1 MWGRRQERR
10 LGRLWVLGT
19 LLASICLSAHATHA
33 GDAFTGIAAGGLEV
47 SNTRDIGV
55 QRQILIINPG
65 IITSEYILRNR
76 SKQPVDAVMFFQA
89 PPYFVG
95 QAFDPKGATDLG
107 PVPRLNYFDFSAQV
121 GHEIVRL
128 SHIGRAY
135 IDDQIVGDRREVTR
149 MLVGAGIPLLVERS
163 ALETAIGHL
172 PPLKRRALTSAGLL
186 RVEGDTTVPT
196 WDLATRFYWEQK
208 FKPGETL
215 KAKFEYHPINANGI
229 FSLDDLDKE
238 QYCVSDWT
246 RNRVTELAAEK
257 TQSGR
262 PLFYQALTYKL
273 KNPTQGQGP
282 IADFNLKIV
291 PGPDT
296 QVVSNCQYPLR
307 YIDRNTLGFASKD
320 FTPSGDIDLLF
331 IY

>member
-47 SNTRDIGV
+47 SNTREIGV

-65 IITSEYILRNR
+65 IITSEYVLRNR
-76 SKQPVDAVMFFQA
+76 SKQPVDAVMSFQA

-135 IDDQIVGDRREVTR
+135 
-149 MLVGAGIPLLVERS
+149 
-163 ALETAIGHL
+163 
-172 PPLKRRALTSAGLL
+172 
-186 RVEGDTTVPT
+186 
-196 WDLATRFYWEQK
+196 LATRFYWEQK